1 MSDFY
6 SSMYNPDVLTCLAN
20 LSNDEVFTPPEV
32 ANRMLDMLP
41 EEIWHDSS
49 ATFLDPACKSGVFLR
64 EIAKRL
70 IEGLKEEIPNLQ
82 ERIDHIFHKQLYGIA
97 ITELTSLLSRRSVY
111 CSKYPNSKYS
121 ITLFKDT
128 SGNIRYKRIPHR
140 WQNGK
145 CLFCGASKSEYER
158 GDELETHAYEW
169 IHTTK
174 PEEIFKM
181 KFDVI
186 IGNPPY
192 QLSVNESGK
201 GLGAIP
207 LYQKFVEQSMKL
219 RPRYLSMIIPS
230 RWFAGGVGLN
240 EFRKNMLSDKRI
252 KTIVDYIDSNDCF
265 PGVDINGGIC
275 YFLWQR
281 DYNGLCSYS
290 NIANQRISTAERKL
304 DEFEIFIRRNE
315 AVSIIKK
322 VIRQNGKMLSSPGGC
337 SPQTPYGFLSTF
349 KGNSKKQANDDC
361 EILSSKGWMFVEK
374 SRVSKYRESIDQ
386 YKVLISKLSC
396 EHAGNPDKNGMYRV
410 LSRMEL
416 LNPGQICTQSYLVL
430 CPTDSKNEAENCYN
444 YLRTRFVRFMILQ
457 TLVGMNISISNFIY
471 VPWLNFSKPW
481 TDEEL
486 YSKYGLT
493 EEEIAFIESMIKPM
507 ELGGDNNG
515 N

>member
-6 SSMYNPDVLTCLAN
+6 SNMYNPDVLTCLAN

-41 EEIWHDSS
+41 EELWHDSS

-70 IEGLKEEIPNLQ
+70 IEGLKEEIPDLQ

-121 ITLFKDT
+121 ITLFEDT

-186 IGNPPY
+186 ISNPPY
-192 QLSVNESGK
+192 QLSDGGNGK
-201 GLGAIP
+201 SAKPI
-207 LYQKFVEQSMKL
+207 YQLFVEQAKKL
-219 RPRYLSMIIPS
+219 RPRYMTMIIPS
-230 RWFAGGVGLN
+230 RWFSGGKGLDD
-240 EFRKNMLSDKRI
+240 FRKTMLSDRHIRKL
-252 KTIVDYIDSNDCF
+252 VDYENFKDVF
-265 PGVDINGGIC
+265 PGVDLAGGAS
-275 YFLWQR
+275 YFLWDR
-281 DYNGLCSYS
+281 DNTGICEVV
-290 NIANQRISTAERKL
+290 NFNQNTPTCVHRYL
-304 DEFEIFIRRNE
+304 DEYVIFIRQNL
-315 AVSIIKK
+315 AVEIVRK
-322 VIRQNGKMLSSPGGC
+322 VQENTTEKRTLSDRVSSRKPFGL
-337 SPQTPYGFLSTF
+337 PTNYTPCASGVPCWFIQKIGLKFANSRDVD
-349 KGNSKKQANDDC
+349 NSKGYLHKWKFLVPKAP
-361 EILSSKGWMFVEK
+361 I
-374 SRVSKYRESIDQ
+374 
-386 YKVLISKLSC
+386 
-396 EHAGNPDKNGMYRV
+396 AG
-410 LSRMEL
+410 
-416 LNPGQICTQSYLVL
+416 Q
-430 CPTDSKNEAENCYN
+430 TD
-444 YLRTRFVRFMILQ
+444 
-457 TLVGMNISISNFIY
+457 
-471 VPWLNFSKPW
+471 FSKPVGFYYDGNTRIAKPGECCTESW
-481 TDEEL
+481 IVAGAFD
-486 YSKYGLT
+486 T
-493 EEEIAFIESMIKPM
+493 EEEVLAYKSYIFTKIVRFLLLQTVVSQDVTKKNFCFIPDLGTYQGQYTDKMLCEMWGISEEEWSYIDSRIATI
-507 ELGGDNNG
+507 GGDDDG